1 MSGEIVAGR
10 RCPNCEFVSTP
21 VEEIPPGPPYRPWR
35 IRGCQDVKAYVESLS
50 DELTEW
56 LLALFV
62 DSEMNLLAVDT
73 IGRGTVS
80 AIRAKFGRI
89 LCRGH
94 ALGAAAFILVHNHPS
109 GDPRPSLDDIR
120 FTRRLASAAADFEM
134 PLLNHLIIAKNE
146 MRSVGD
152 F

>member
-1 MSGEIVAGR
+1 VPPCR
-10 RCPNCEFVSTP
+10 R
-21 VEEIPPGPPYRPWR
+21 WR
-35 IRGCQDVKAYVESLS
+35 IRGCQDVKAYVESLA
-50 DELTEW
+50 DELSEW

-73 IGRGTVS
+73 IGRGDVS
-80 AIRAKFGRI
+80 SVNIKTGRI

-109 GDPRPSLDDIR
+109 GDPRPSSDDIR
-120 FTRRLASAAADFEM
+120 FTRRLASAAAEFEM
-134 PLLNHLIIAKNE
+134 PLLNHLIIAGDG
-146 MRSVGD
+146 MRSVGH

>member
-1 MSGEIVAGR
+1 M
-10 RCPNCEFVSTP
+10 PL
-21 VEEIPPGPPYRPWR
+21 YWPWR
-35 IRGCQDVKAYVESLS
+35 ICGCQDVKAYVNSLS
-50 DELTEW
+50 DELHEW
-56 LLALFV
+56 SLALFV

-73 IGRGTVS
+73 VGRGEVS
-80 AIRAKFGRI
+80 AVRPKFGRI

-120 FTRRLASAAADFEM
+120 FTKRLASVAGDLEM
-134 PLLNHLIIAKNE
+134 PLLNHLIIAKNG
-146 MRSVGD
+146 MRSVGY